1 MKEIE
6 NQIEQ
11 NVKKIHSLVSILKV
25 NRYRFLLLAL
35 IITLTVPPFLRDTR
49 FGDLSVMI
57 VLTLLLLACMNFLSG
72 LKKILVITLIAFFF
86 TSIVGWFSYFFD
98 QKEANI
104 GKCAFNLCFFS
115 LVFYHLLKEIRY
127 ADIVTSKVIYGSI
140 AAYFLL
146 GIIGGNVFFFIDLV
160 YPGSFNIKMNTQM
173 ANFFSFTTLTTV
185 GYGNVFPI
193 KAQSQAISSFFAIT
207 GQVYLTILVAI
218 LVGKYL
224 LFSEKK

>member
-1 MKEIE
+1 MEDPIKQKVKEF
-6 NQIEQ
+6 
-11 NVKKIHSLVSILKV
+11 HSLVTVLKV
-25 NRYRFLLLAL
+25 NRYRFLLFAL
-35 IITLTVPPFLRDTR
+35 ILTLILPPFLRYTR

-86 TSIVGWFSYFFD
+86 TSVVGWFSYFFD

-115 LVFYHLLKEIRY
+115 LVFYHLLKDIRY
-127 ADIVTSKVIYGSI
+127 ADVVTSRVIYGSI
-140 AAYFLL
+140 AAYLLL
-146 GIIGGNVFFFIDLV
+146 GLIGGNLFFFLDLV
-160 YPGSFNIKMNTQM
+160 YPGSFNITMNTQT

-207 GQVYLTILVAI
+207 GQLYLTILVAI